1 MGLSPE
7 EIRAR
12 IAAVGGWWH
21 SIELAPGIVTPG
33 GKSADVL
40 RDELAA
46 LRLDDLALAG
56 KSVIDIGAWDGF
68 YSFEAERR
76 GAARVLA
83 LDHFVWCLDFAE
95 AGRQREARTAAG
107 LAPPDYDDIPSAWRP
122 DLLPGKRGFD
132 TAREILGS
140 RVESHVGDLMEI
152 DPAELG
158 TFDVALYLGVLY
170 HVKNPLEALRRL
182 ARITREVAV
191 IETQAVVLDGFE
203 SFALCEFYE
212 TDECNGDPTN
222 WWAPN
227 EKALVGMC
235 RAAGFREA
243 KLVVAKPKE
252 KLPRQRKIQHR
263 LTGEPLRQARPPVP
277 YRAIV
282 HARK

>member
-1 MGLSPE
+1 MGMSPD
-7 EIRAR
+7 EIQTR
-12 IAAVGGWWH
+12 IAAVDRWWH

-33 GKSADVL
+33 GKSAAVL

-95 AGRQREARTAAG
+95 AGRQREARVAAG
-107 LAPPDYDDIPSAWRP
+107 QPPPDYDDIPSAWRP
-122 DLLPGKRGFD
+122 DLLPGKQGFD

-140 RVESHVGDLMEI
+140 RVESRVGDLMEI
-152 DPAELG
+152 DPAALG

-170 HVKNPLEALRRL
+170 HVKNPLDALRRL

-203 SFALCEFYE
+203 RFALCEFYE

-227 EKALVGMC
+227 EKALLGMC
-235 RAAGFREA
+235 RAAGFRRAE
-243 KLVVAKPKE
+243 LVAPKPAE
-252 KLPRQRKIQHR
+252 KPPRERTIRQRLAGKPPR
-263 LTGEPLRQARPPVP
+263 LARPPVA

-282 HARK
+282 HAWK

>member
-1 MGLSPE
+1 MKPQELRE
-7 EIRAR
+7 R
-12 IAAVGGWWH
+12 IAQAAPWWH

-33 GKSADVL
+33 RKTPEILAGEVAAMRLDALDL
-40 RDELAA
+40 RD
-46 LRLDDLALAG
+46 

-140 RVESHVGDLMEI
+140 RVESRVGDLMEI